1 MSDTK
6 TFLFVLPDCAP
17 AQKVLDFLAENE
29 RDVEVVPIKEADGSR
44 TELAEWLCVEL
55 SPSLVYTEMA
65 KDDEDDED
73 EEPYPQS
80 NGRYV
85 GAKNILKALA

>member
-6 TFLFVLPDCAP
+6 TFLFSLPDCP
-17 AQKVLDFLAENE
+17 HAQKVIDFLADNE

-55 SPSLVYTEMA
+55 SPTLVYTEMV
-65 KDDEDDED
+65 KDDED

-80 NGRYV
+80 NGRSV
-85 GAKNILKALA
+85 GAKNILKALT